1 MLHII
6 FYIFFILI
14 LKRSLY
20 MKKKI
25 IKFISFIFLGM
36 FVCFI
41 LFNVIGFLYAFITP
55 KLDIKT
61 ANAFSVFDNKGNLVF
76 QGNGND
82 SWVSLDNCNDNIIN
96 ATISVED
103 KNFYKHFGFDYPRIA
118 KAMMVNLS
126 SKSIRQGASSI
137 TQQYAKNLFLDFE
150 QSWKRK
156 WKEMW
161 LTYELEAHY
170 TKDEILEGYLNT
182 INYGHGM
189 YGISNA
195 SKYYFGKEVNDL
207 TLAEASILAGIPNSP
222 SDYSPVD
229 NYNLSKERQKVV
241 LSRMYNNGYINK
253 KEMNDAY
260 NQELIFKNEDF
271 GNGLSSL
278 IYYNDAVMAELNSI
292 NSIPKSYLDTGNIR
306 IYTTLDIYAQE
317 SLEKGLEKNSVNKK
331 VETSKIM
338 MDPKD
343 GSIIGLIGGINYGNS
358 QFNRAINSYRQ
369 PGSTVKPF
377 LYYRA
382 LENGFT
388 PSTTFFSKPTTF
400 YFDNKQTYSPK
411 NYGGIYANKEISLAS
426 AIAYS
431 DNIFAVKTHLF
442 LGEDELYDTLR
453 KVGVTS
459 KMEKS
464 PSLALGTYEISI
476 YELTAAY
483 SALANGGKKVNP
495 HLITKVVDKMGNIL
509 YEYTEP
515 REEIVLDSDI
525 TFLISELLTSTYDVN
540 LVDYTYPTCFSMAS
554 SITHKYAIK
563 TGSTDTDSWVV
574 GYTPEVVFASWAG
587 YDNSSD
593 IPTEVIAGN
602 KNSWITSMEA
612 YFKEKDATWY
622 KTPKNIVGMLVNP
635 ITGNPVVSNNE
646 NKKILYYLKGTEP
659 NMVSD
664 GKNDEKN

>member
-1 MLHII
+1 
-6 FYIFFILI
+6 
-14 LKRSLY
+14 

-25 IKFISFIFLGM
+25 IKTISFCFLGL
-36 FVCFI
+36 FILFI
-41 LFNVIGFLYAFITP
+41 LFNMIGFLYAFITP
-55 KLDIKT
+55 KLDIRN
-61 ANAFSVFDNKGNLVF
+61 ANAFSVFDNKGKLVF

-82 SWVSLDNCNDNIIN
+82 SWVSLNNCNDNIIN

-103 KNFYKHFGFDYPRIA
+103 KNFYRHFGFDFLRIT
-118 KAMMVNLS
+118 KAMIINLS
-126 SKSIRQGASSI
+126 SRSIKQGASSI

-195 SKYYFGKEVNDL
+195 SKYYFGKDVKDL
-207 TLAEASILAGIPNSP
+207 SLSEASILAGIPNSP
-222 SDYSPVD
+222 SDYSPLD
-229 NYNLSKERQKVV
+229 NYELSKERQLVV
-241 LSRMYNNGYINK
+241 LTRMYKNGYITK
-253 KEMNDAY
+253 EEMNEAY
-260 NQELIFKNEDF
+260 NKNLEFKSSDF
-271 GNGLSSL
+271 GNSLSSL
-278 IYYNDAVMAELNSI
+278 LYYNDAVMAELNSI
-292 NSIPKSYLDTGNIR
+292 DSIPKSYLDTGNIK
-306 IYTTLDIYAQE
+306 IYTSLDIEAQN
-317 SLEKGLEKNSVNKK
+317 SLELGLEKNAVNQK
-331 VETSKIM
+331 VETSKVM
-338 MDPKD
+338 MNPKD
-343 GSIIGLIGGINYGNS
+343 GSIIALIGGINYGNS

-388 PSTTFFSKPTTF
+388 ASTTFFSKKTTF

-411 NYGGIYANKEISLAS
+411 NYGGIYANKEISLAA

-442 LGEDELYDTLR
+442 LGEEELYDVLK

-459 KMEKS
+459 KIEKS
-464 PSLALGTYEISI
+464 PSLALGTYEMSM

-483 SALANGGKKVNP
+483 ATLANGGKKVNP
-495 HLITKVVDKMGNIL
+495 HLITKVVDKEGNIL
-509 YEYTEP
+509 YEYNTLKDEY
-515 REEIVLDSDI
+515 VLDSDI
-525 TFLISELLTSTYDVN
+525 TYLTSELLTGTYDVN
-540 LVDYTYPTCFSMAS
+540 LVDYTYPTCFSMTS

-587 YDNSSD
+587 YDDSSV

-602 KNSWITSMEA
+602 KSSWITSMEA
-612 YFKEKDATWY
+612 FFKEKDATWY
-622 KTPKNIVGMLVNP
+622 KTPKDIVGVLVNP
-635 ITGNPVVSNNE
+635 ITGNPVASNKE

-659 NMVSD
+659 L
-664 GKNDEKN
+664 KIKK

>member
-1 MLHII
+1 M
-6 FYIFFILI
+6 
-14 LKRSLY
+14 
-20 MKKKI
+20 
-25 IKFISFIFLGM
+25 
-36 FVCFI
+36 
-41 LFNVIGFLYAFITP
+41 
-55 KLDIKT
+55 
-61 ANAFSVFDNKGNLVF
+61 
-76 QGNGND
+76 
-82 SWVSLDNCNDNIIN
+82 
-96 ATISVED
+96 
-103 KNFYKHFGFDYPRIA
+103 
-118 KAMMVNLS
+118 
-126 SKSIRQGASSI
+126 
-137 TQQYAKNLFLDFE
+137 
-150 QSWKRK
+150 
-156 WKEMW
+156 
-161 LTYELEAHY
+161 
-170 TKDEILEGYLNT
+170 
-182 INYGHGM
+182 
-189 YGISNA
+189 
-195 SKYYFGKEVNDL
+195 
-207 TLAEASILAGIPNSP
+207 AEASILAGIPNSP

-229 NYNLSKERQKVV
+229 NYSLSKERQKVV
-241 LSRMYNNGYINK
+241 LNRMYNNGYISED
-253 KEMNDAY
+253 EMNNAI
-260 NQELIFKNEDF
+260 NEKLVFKNEDF

-306 IYTTLDIYAQE
+306 IYTTLDVDAQK
-317 SLEKGLEKNSVNKK
+317 SLEQGLEKNAVNKK
-331 VETSKIM
+331 VETSKVM
-338 MDPKD
+338 MNPKD
-343 GSIIGLIGGINYGNS
+343 GSIIALIGGINYGNS

-388 PSTTFFSKPTTF
+388 PSTTFFSKETTF

-483 SALANGGKKVNP
+483 STLANGGKKVDP
-495 HLITKVVDKMGNIL
+495 HLITKVVDKMGNVL
-509 YEYTEP
+509 YEYSEP
-515 REEIVLDSDI
+515 KEEIVLDSDI
-525 TFLISELLTSTYDVN
+525 TFLISELLTGTYDVN

-574 GYTPEVVFASWAG
+574 GYTPEIVFASWAG
-587 YDNSSD
+587 YDDSSN

-602 KNSWITSMEA
+602 KSSWITSMEA
-612 YFKEKDATWY
+612 YFKENDATWY
-622 KTPKNIVGMLVNP
+622 KAPENIVGMLVNP

-659 NMVSD
+659 NKLKEES
-664 GKNDEKN
+664 NDKKE